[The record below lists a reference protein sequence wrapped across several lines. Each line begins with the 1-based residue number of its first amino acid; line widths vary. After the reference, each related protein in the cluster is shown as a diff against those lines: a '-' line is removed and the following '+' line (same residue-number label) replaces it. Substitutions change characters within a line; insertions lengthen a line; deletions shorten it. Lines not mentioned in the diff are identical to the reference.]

1 MDSPVARILIIDDEE
16 RNRRLFEI
24 FVQADGHD
32 VALAASGEAG
42 LIAAAAMQPDLI
54 LLDLMMPG
62 RDGFEVA
69 RALRS
74 NAATKAIPIIVISS
88 LDDVASHQRLISSG
102 VDEFIVKPI
111 DRWELSQRI
120 AKALKWD
127 NPTPDAKT

>member
-1 MDSPVARILIIDDEE
+1 MARILIIDDEE
-16 RNRRLFEI
+16 RNRRLFEV
-24 FVQADGHD
+24 FVRADGHE
-32 VALAASGEAG
+32 VELAASGEAG

-69 RALRS
+69 RALRA
-74 NAATKAIPIIVISS
+74 NPATKAIPIIVISS

-120 AKALKWD
+120 LKALK
-127 NPTPDAKT
+127 